1 VLRWVV
7 NAVELDEGG
16 HARRYTETHRSFQA
30 DSVQL
35 EADV

>member
-1 VLRWVV
+1 VLQWVV

-16 HARRYTETHRSFQA
+16 HAQRYTETHRSFQA